1 MSQEHSS
8 HAPPRRLYRSRRD
21 RMLAG
26 VCGGIAEYLEIDP
39 ILVRLVFLALLF
51 SGIGVLI
58 YLVAWILIPEEP
70 LEQESPPPREADE
83 ESLHR
88 MRRNTGILLIVVG
101 GLLLIGELFPAWDLF
116 RLWPLLLILLGIYL
130 LQRRP

>member
-1 MSQEHSS
+1 MGHPS
-8 HAPPRRLYRSRRD
+8 ARRLYRSRRD

-51 SGIGVLI
+51 SGVGVLL

-70 LEQESPPPREADE
+70 LEGEEPPTSEADP
-83 ESLHR
+83 ESLR
-88 MRRNTGILLIVVG
+88 RVRRNTGILLIVAGVI
-101 GLLLIGELFPAWDLF
+101 LLLGQWIPALDIF
-116 RLWPLLLILLGIYL
+116 RLWPLLLILLGLYL
-130 LQRRP
+130 LRGRPT

>member
-1 MSQEHSS
+1 MEH
-8 HAPPRRLYRSRRD
+8 HPPRRLYRSRRD

-51 SGIGVLI
+51 SGVGVLL

-70 LEQESPPPREADE
+70 LDREAPPSRETDE
-83 ESLHR
+83 EHLHR
-88 MRRNTGILLIVVG
+88 VRRNTGILLIVVG
-101 GLLLIGELFPAWDLF
+101 ALLLIGEFFPAWDIF